1 MLHVSEIAGYTRV
14 PDMVRCHQRMLDRRS
29 GFTLLE
35 LLVVVT
41 IIGVLAVFTLAAIQG
56 SRASAARLSCANNL
70 KQIGL
75 GLQNH
80 QTVNWTFPPQTP
92 RPSYL
97 YGSTYGYE
105 GMSWH
110 VFILPYIERARM
122 WDNIVAAYKANTDP
136 FSLPHAGL
144 RDVVIPQYICP
155 ADGRLGQARPYM
167 ANVNLSFTSYV
178 GMTGYSSDFKSGLFG
193 SGKGLSPAS
202 VTDGLSNTVAVGER
216 PPPDSF
222 SLGWWY
228 TMHNLGKIPQSAND
242 YEVPADGGSSYVD
255 AGCNGEA
262 ASWANPP
269 GSSLNFFSQGTTQN
283 ECDSTHYWSLHPGGA
298 NFLFVDGSV
307 KFLRYSAASQLRLLA
322 TVSGGEQVGEF

>member
-1 MLHVSEIAGYTRV
+1 MHFFN
-14 PDMVRCHQRMLDRRS
+14 QRISKQRS

-41 IIGVLAVFTLAAIQG
+41 IIGVLAVLTLAAIQG

-75 GLQNH
+75 GLHNH
-80 QTVNWTFPPQTP
+80 QTVYGTFPPQSP
-92 RPSYL
+92 RPGYL
-97 YGSTYGYE
+97 YGSSYSRQGI
-105 GMSWH
+105 SWH
-110 VFILPYIERARM
+110 VFILPYIDRAGM
-122 WDNIVAAYKANTDP
+122 WNAIVAAYQANNDP
-136 FSLPHAGL
+136 FSPAHAGL
-144 RDVVIPQYICP
+144 RDIVIPQYVCP

-167 ANVNLSFTSYV
+167 AQVNLSFTSYV
-178 GMTGYSSDFKSGLFG
+178 GMTGYSENFTSGLFG
-193 SGKGLSPAS
+193 SGKGMSPAS

-228 TMHNLGKIPQSAND
+228 TTHDLGRIPQSAND

-255 AGCNGEA
+255 PYCAGEP

-269 GSSLNFFSQGTTQN
+269 GISLNFFRQGRTRN
-283 ECDSTHYWSLHPGGA
+283 ECDSTHYWSLHSGGA
-298 NFLFVDGSV
+298 NFLLADGSV
-307 KFLRYSAASQLRLLA
+307 RFLRYSACSQLRKLA
-322 TVSGGEQVGEF
+322 TVSGGEKVDDF